1 MVHLVRRW
9 AQLHETVRMKND
21 DITKSGVPFLFR
33 YRPNNEYTLDEIDK
47 AYVYFSARNS
57 LNDPFDSDPG
67 LINFNIKETDIQ
79 KYYDLTLNQCKS
91 EEQKRLF
98 RKHFTPERLMKES
111 HQIIPKFIESHGIAC
126 FSMLPA
132 VNMALLANYTNNHKG
147 ICLQFN
153 HNLDK
158 KFFENLRYVK
168 YVEELSP
175 IEINPLIDQSKIYE
189 IFYLKQ
195 KNWEYEKE
203 LRLIKEQKG
212 PINFN
217 RNSLRNI
224 ICGYNSEENYI
235 EKIVQICEKKY
246 ENVDV
251 YKMDK
256 PNKQNNLSLTKM
268 N

>member
-1 MVHLVRRW
+1 
-9 AQLHETVRMKND
+9 MKNE
-21 DITKSGVPFLFR
+21 DITKSGAPFLFR
-33 YRPNNEYTLDEIDK
+33 YRPNNEYALDEIDK
-47 AYVYFSARNS
+47 AYVYFSDRNS

-67 LINFNIKETDIQ
+67 LINFNIKEADIQ
-79 KYYDLTLNQCKS
+79 KYYDLTLNQC
-91 EEQKRLF
+91 ENDEQKRLL

-111 HQIIPKFIESHGIAC
+111 HQIIPKFIERHGIAC

-132 VNMALLANYTNNHKG
+132 VNMALLANYTNKHKG

-168 YVEELSP
+168 YVEELSR

-189 IFYLKQ
+189 VFYLKQ

-224 ICGYNSEENYI
+224 ICGYNSDENYI
-235 EKIVQICEKKY
+235 EKIVQICEEKY

-251 YKMDK
+251 YKMDTPK
-256 PNKQNNLSLTKM
+256 KQNNLSLTKM